1 MYIYLIKCFYLR
13 IVLSHYFIYFWF
25 VCILDF
31 AYLHVWF
38 VYLCFLFICLYRRI
52 DEIHSTKW
60 DYDILIIDGNT
71 SGALFT
77 DTKYILSSLS
87 YFSF

>member
-1 MYIYLIKCFYLR
+1 MFGL
-13 IVLSHYFIYFWF
+13 FIYVFD
-25 VCILDF
+25 L
-31 AYLHVWF
+31 F
-38 VYLCFLFICLYRRI
+38 VYIVVLTN
-52 DEIHSTKW
+52 STKW